1 MRRRAGIC
9 SNGEIAFLAG
19 LRAERQFV
27 FPSSHMFLLSRMDS
41 CATVRVASHKKQIK
55 GRFRRIGRRL
65 STLVDQPA
73 PHRRIGISLA
83 QEHTNTEFRR
93 YDPALPPRSSS
104 NITRIQMKA
113 QDAAVCIRPGQK
125 GATGLLGAVTAAYE
139 WSIVENAFASL
150 SNIIGIRK
158 NRQLQ
163 IRS

>member
-1 MRRRAGIC
+1 MWNRVRFRANEATRLECNDHASWSDSMRGRAGIF
-9 SNGEIAFLAG
+9 SNREIAFFGAG
-19 LRAERQFV
+19 LRAQCQLA

-83 QEHTNTEFRR
+83 QEHTNAEFRR
-93 YDPALPPRSSS
+93 YDPALAPRSSS
-104 NITRIQMKA
+104 NITRFEMKA

-125 GATGLLGAVTAAYE
+125 GATGLLVLE
-139 WSIVENAFASL
+139 P
-150 SNIIGIRK
+150 
-158 NRQLQ
+158 
-163 IRS
+163 